1 MLNCYSRIQHDKK
14 CRVLQ
19 VHTNGEANYKYA
31 CHGSE
36 LVSWMVSRHEAN
48 SREDAVT
55 ELRMLLENNI
65 IRHGTGI
72 MCLLELKYKFCVYYA
87 HIHTN

>member
-1 MLNCYSRIQHDKK
+1 
-14 CRVLQ
+14 
-19 VHTNGEANYKYA
+19 
-31 CHGSE
+31 
-36 LVSWMVSRHEAN
+36 MVSRHEAN

-72 MCLLELKYKFCVYYA
+72 MCLLELKYKFCVYSGPSLKGHSLERTPLYKGHKFLA
-87 HIHTN
+87 ASTMNVHNAPSHQRTPL